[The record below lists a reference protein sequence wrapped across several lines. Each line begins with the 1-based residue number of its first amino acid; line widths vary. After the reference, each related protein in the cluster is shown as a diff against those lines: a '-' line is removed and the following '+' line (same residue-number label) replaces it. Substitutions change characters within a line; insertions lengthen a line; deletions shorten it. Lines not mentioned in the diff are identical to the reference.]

1 MDGGKGNALGNYDEM
16 FFRTRV
22 LENSRIYSPMG
33 LASAGTSADFM
44 SKANYYYY
52 GTRFVS
58 YLAYKYG
65 PDQLLNW
72 IKRKEGSKRGFASSF
87 KQIFEIPIS
96 ESWNNWIEF
105 EKQFQNNNIE
115 KLNETAISKDELIS
129 DKVLG
134 GVSHAFHDKKR
145 NKIYVA
151 VNYPGKIPHLAE
163 LDIKTGK
170 IKRLQDV
177 KGPTLFNVTS
187 LTYDEKNDLLF
198 YTTDN
203 LSLIHI

>member
-1 MDGGKGNALGNYDEM
+1 M
-16 FFRTRV
+16 
-22 LENSRIYSPMG
+22 
-33 LASAGTSADFM
+33 
-44 SKANYYYY
+44 
-52 GTRFVS
+52 
-58 YLAYKYG
+58 
-65 PDQLLNW
+65 
-72 IKRKEGSKRGFASSF
+72 
-87 KQIFEIPIS
+87 
-96 ESWNNWIEF
+96 
-105 EKQFQNNNIE
+105 
-115 KLNETAISKDELIS
+115 
-129 DKVLG
+129 G

-203 LSLIHI
+203 DSKRDLNSYNLKTGKSKLLYKDSRIGDLTLSLIHI